1 MAEFYSEMAKMARDL
16 LAPTSAGG
24 LGQGVITLTRHTT
37 TPNPNTWEDPIS
49 EETVTETLRGAVRG
63 VSSRLVGSPIGD
75 SQDVI
80 LASDRVAI
88 CEVPQMDYRAGDILS
103 VDGVPVTVLSLD
115 NIPAAGVRAAVRFL
129 IRGG

>member
-63 VSSRLVGSPIGD
+63 VSSRLVG
-75 SQDVI
+75 
-80 LASDRVAI
+80 
-88 CEVPQMDYRAGDILS
+88 
-103 VDGVPVTVLSLD
+103 
-115 NIPAAGVRAAVRFL
+115 
-129 IRGG
+129 